1 MTNLSDLLP
10 SGGGAK
16 EATAIA
22 SGTLPSGQTVAL
34 LSNGQIEAVS
44 ENTATA
50 SLGNVNSLGTYG
62 TRIQIA
68 GYYDEAQNAC
78 AIFFSGSNDYL
89 VGVAGTISGS
99 TITFGTVVTGYS
111 YSTEGYSASYDTT
124 NNKGVVLFKD
134 SGNTGDW
141 LAKQVNVSGT
151 TISFESTQQVFSNH
165 SSARPIASVFCAN
178 VDKFLVVWNSSSQGT
193 LVHNIGEI
201 SGSSTSWAG
210 TGGYNNF
217 NGTNFNA
224 YEGGWAASLTYDPV
238 NACVLICQTYRYSP
252 YYMSYM
258 VVTVPSSGSATAT
271 LAQNPINNYYS
282 DVPFAAYN
290 VNDAK
295 HVLAYRV
302 ASGMDVVPITLPS
315 NSQSSFTTPTV
326 SSGNFGPTIGNNNVR
341 DPNGI
346 GYNALHKKTALIYSD
361 NLGVQYI
368 VSLDTSGSTY
378 STGTNLTLQNTYIAS
393 IQPRPVLYDSVST
406 NMLIAFKSG
415 ASGTTY
421 DGRTYTMEGTTTNV
435 ADFIGITS
443 ESITSGNSGKYN
455 PQGGVATTTEPSAGE
470 TGTAVNF
477 GVGDTADMK
486 AVFDSGSNRVVF
498 GYQSSSTGYAAS
510 SVAEIN
516 ASNNSVSFGSVGIV
530 QVASSSYNSITYDA
544 SADKIV
550 QITTNPAS
558 GYYNGVANVGTV
570 NPAGPNTISFSGL
583 VSYTGT
589 TTIEV
594 QDITYD
600 STNQKTVICWN
611 RSNFGESIVGTISA
625 GAISFPTY
633 PTGVTQWETSQNSI
647 SAVNNTFDSNAGS
660 VVVAYQLSG
669 IGLAIVAGQI
679 SAGSVTWGSRLS
691 GASQGANTSMAEGGS
706 ICFDSHNNKVVI
718 PYEDTGTNEGKAVV
732 CTVSGTTVT
741 AGTPVTFST
750 DAMQG
755 QSIQSTFD
763 STLNKVIIAYI
774 HDADSYVRIISG
786 TVSGTSI
793 TFDTPIVVT
802 SVGVTSSSVA
812 IAYDSNANRS
822 LVGYKGSTTFGAVY
836 VTSGTQSP
844 LTIDA
849 TYYIQSN
856 GNITRTSTGNTEIG
870 KAVSTTKLLLKGAS

>member
-44 ENTATA
+44 ETAVTA
-50 SLGNVNSLGTYG
+50 SLGNVQSLGTYG
-62 TRIQIA
+62 TRIQVS

-78 AIFFSGSNDYL
+78 VVFFSGTSDYL
-89 VGVAGTISGS
+89 VGVAGTVSGS
-99 TITFGTVVTGYS
+99 TITFGTVTTGYS
-111 YSTEGYSASYDTT
+111 YSTEGYKASYDTT

-151 TISFESTQQVFSNH
+151 TISFESTHQVFSTH
-165 SSARPIASVFCAN
+165 SSSYSVAVAFCSN
-178 VDKFLVVWNSSSQGT
+178 VNRFLVVFNTSSQGT
-193 LVHNIGEI
+193 ISHNIGQI
-201 SGSSTSWAG
+201 SGTSTSW
-210 TGGYNNF
+210 TGVYNNF
-217 NGTNFNA
+217 NGSNFQA
-224 YEGGWAASLTYDPV
+224 YDGGWSPSLTYDPV
-238 NACVLICQTYRYSP
+238 NACVLMCQTYRYSP

-258 VVTVPSSGSATAT
+258 VLTVPSSGSASAT

-282 DVPFAAYN
+282 DVPFASYN

-346 GYNALHKKTALIYSD
+346 GYNAIQKKTALIYSD
-361 NLGVQYI
+361 SLGVQYI

-406 NMLIAFKSG
+406 NMFIAFKSG

-421 DGRTYTMEGTTTNV
+421 DARTYTMEGTTTNV
-435 ADFIGITS
+435 GNFIGITS

-498 GYQSSSTGYAAS
+498 GYQSTSTGYAAS

-589 TTIEV
+589 TTIGV

-633 PTGVTQWETSQNSI
+633 PNGVTQWETSQNSI
-647 SAVNNTFDSNAGS
+647 SAINNTFDSNAGS

-669 IGLAIVAGQI
+669 VGLKVVAGQI
-679 SAGSVTWGSRLS
+679 STGSVTWGSALAP
-691 GASQGANTSMAEGGS
+691 ASANVSMAEGGS
-706 ICFDSHNNKVVI
+706 ICFDSHNNRVVI
-718 PYEDTGTNEGKAVV
+718 PYEDTGTNEGKVVV

-741 AGTPVTFST
+741 AGSPVTFST

-774 HDADSYVRIISG
+774 HDVDSYVRIISG

-802 SVGVTSSSVA
+802 SVGVTSSSVS

-836 VTSGTQSP
+836 VTTGTQSP
-844 LTIDA
+844 LTIDS
-849 TYYIQSN
+849 TYYIQNN
-856 GNITRTSTGNTEIG
+856 GNITTTATNNTEIG
-870 KAVSTTKLLLKGAS
+870 KAVSTTQLLLKGAP

>member
-34 LSNGQIEAVS
+34 LSNGQIEAVG

-151 TISFESTQQVFSNH
+151 TISFESTHQVFSNH

-224 YEGGWAASLTYDPV
+224 YEGGWAASLSYDSV

-302 ASGMDVVPITLPS
+302 SSGMDVVPITLPS

-455 PQGGVATTTEPSAGE
+455 PQGGVATTTEPSSGE
-470 TGTAVNF
+470 TGTP
-477 GVGDTADMK
+477 TAFTGSIGANDVT
-486 AVFDSGSNRVVF
+486 AAYDSGSNQVVF
-498 GYQSSSTGYAAS
+498 GFQNPATGYGSAIVGSINSANNTNTLGA
-510 SVAEIN
+510 VATYQ
-516 ASNNSVSFGSVGIV
+516 AL
-530 QVASSSYNSITYDA
+530 SSSYNAITYDA

-550 QITTNPAS
+550 AVASNPTS
-558 GYYNGVANVGTV
+558 SIYNGYAWVGTV
-570 NPAGPNTISFSGL
+570 SGSGIAFGSG
-583 VSYTGT
+583 VNYNGSVAITG
-589 TTIEV
+589 

-600 STNQKTVICWN
+600 STSQVTVVCYKQYN
-611 RSNFGESIVGTISA
+611 DLYARLGTISG
-625 GAISFPTY
+625 GAITFGSASGSP
-633 PTGVTQWETSQNSI
+633 PNPGSI
-647 SAVNNTFDSNAGS
+647 SYINAIYDSNADRT
-660 VVVAYQLSG
+660 VVACQVAGY
-669 IGLAIVAGQI
+669 GLGVVAGQVSGGTI
-679 SAGSVTWGSRLS
+679 SWGSFLYP
-691 GASQGANTSMAEGGS
+691 ASASAVTGEGHT
-706 ICFDSHNNKVVI
+706 ICFDSQNNKVVV
-718 PYEDTGTNEGKAVV
+718 PYQDTSDNLGKVVV
-732 CTVSGTTVT
+732 CNVSGSTVT
-741 AGTPVTFST
+741 AGSPVPFTSV
-750 DAMQG
+750 AIQG
-755 QSIQSTFD
+755 TTLQSAFD
-763 STLNKVIIAYI
+763 TSLNKVIIT
-774 HDADSYVRIISG
+774 YVHSSDNFLRIITG

-793 TFDTPIVVT
+793 NFDTPIVVT
-802 SVGVTSSSVA
+802 SAAINTTSTA

-822 LVGYKGSTTFGAVY
+822 LISYRDSASNFLGNAIVY